1 MTSLPG
7 LVDNAGCRGA
17 GATGSG
23 GLWKRRGPGVLCGK
37 DWVPGSVENTG
48 SVVFVTTRP
57 KYTKYKRH
65 SLHCFQKKLTDICNK
80 IADSEFFYGKERV
93 HERNVS
99 RLTRMNIFPTRNVT
113 S

>member
-17 GATGSG
+17 GATGSW

-48 SVVFVTTRP
+48 SVVFVTT
-57 KYTKYKRH
+57 
-65 SLHCFQKKLTDICNK
+65 
-80 IADSEFFYGKERV
+80 
-93 HERNVS
+93 
-99 RLTRMNIFPTRNVT
+99 
-113 S
+113 